1 MVTESLNDKPH
12 NPDPVPDS
20 GDIVWLDFTP
30 ASGHEQHGRR
40 PALVVTP
47 TAYNRASGLCFVLPI
62 TSRGK
67 DYPFEVALPLDLETS
82 GFVPQGQRGF
92 VLADQGRTVDWKT
105 RNASLTEKVPP
116 DTLQKVRHLLKVLFV
131 LE

>member
-1 MVTESLNDKPH
+1 MTESAKEKPQG
-12 NPDPVPDS
+12 PVPVPDS
-20 GDIVWLDFTP
+20 GDIVWLDLNP

-62 TSRGK
+62 TSREKG
-67 DYPFEVALPLDLETS
+67 YPFEVSLPSHLET
-82 GFVPQGQRGF
+82 RGF
-92 VLADQGRTVDWKT
+92 VLADQGRTVDWSA
-105 RNASLTEKVPP
+105 RNSSLTEKVPP
-116 DTLQKVRHLLKVLFV
+116 DTLQKVRHLLKVLLV

>member
-1 MVTESLNDKPH
+1 MVTESAKEKPQG
-12 NPDPVPDS
+12 PEPVPDS

-47 TAYNRASGLCFVLPI
+47 TTYNRASGLCFVLPV

-67 DYPFEVALPLDLETS
+67 GYPFEVALPPDLETS
-82 GFVPQGQRGF
+82 GFI
-92 VLADQGRTVDWKT
+92 LADQGRTVDWKA

>member
-1 MVTESLNDKPH
+1 MVTESAKEKPQGSF
-12 NPDPVPDS
+12 PVPDS
-20 GDIVWLDFTP
+20 GDIIWLDFNP
-30 ASGHEQHGRR
+30 ASGHEQHGSR

-67 DYPFEVALPLDLETS
+67 GYPFEVALPSHLETS

-92 VLADQGRTVDWKT
+92 VLADQGRTVDWKA
-105 RNASLTEKVPP
+105 RNASLTEKIPP
-116 DTLQKVRHLLKVLFV
+116 DTLQKVRHLLKALFV

>member
-1 MVTESLNDKPH
+1 MVTKSVKDKPH
-12 NPDPVPDS
+12 NLDPVPDS

-47 TAYNRASGLCFVLPI
+47 TAYNRASGLCFVLPV

-67 DYPFEVALPLDLETS
+67 GYPFEVALPSHLETS
-82 GFVPQGQRGF
+82 GF
-92 VLADQGRTVDWKT
+92 VLADQGRTVDWKA
-105 RNASLTEKVPP
+105 RNASLTEKISP
-116 DTLQKVRHLLKVLFV
+116 DTLHKVRHLLKVLFV